1 MQPTMCNLINVIIY
15 FIYLVKVIKIR
26 LKISGKDKAYNLCM
40 FDFSKAFVLASL
52 GTDVLSNIYKEQVN
66 IFC

>member
-1 MQPTMCNLINVIIY
+1 M
-15 FIYLVKVIKIR
+15 IKIR
-26 LKISGKDKAYNLCM
+26 LKMSGKDKAYNLCM